1 MFSLVTYGGRW
12 ILYIWDRQTRLSTQI
27 TEDGV
32 AVSKPTRH
40 SDAHRRDPGQKGA
53 SHFVLHS
60 WSHIE
65 VLGPRRKAD
74 RPNTSAEHH
83 RRRRAQRVSR
93 ALVESPP
100 KTQHISAWA
109 SVQEV
114 GAGIFTRLGVFPAG
128 LVEEPVWNQ
137 DPATGRE
144 DHTRLCG
151 TEPRVCRGESGAYE
165 LQRQECM
172 VSRTVV
178 WQRAEDVGSS
188 LSRCRASW
196 NNPSA
201 SWEGGTPEASDQE
214 SSELLG
220 SLRYVGYY

>member
-1 MFSLVTYGGRW
+1 MLSPVTSRGRW
-12 ILYIWDRQTRLSTQI
+12 ILCIGGRQTRLSTQI

-32 AVSKPTRH
+32 AVSKSTGH

-53 SHFVLHS
+53 SHFVLHFLVPYRGT
-60 WSHIE
+60 WTAAQGRQTQHT
-65 VLGPRRKAD
+65 G
-74 RPNTSAEHH
+74 
-83 RRRRAQRVSR
+83 RASTTEKSPACLRG
-93 ALVESPP
+93 LVESLP

-144 DHTRLCG
+144 DHTRLRG

-165 LQRQECM
+165 IQRHEWL
-172 VSRTVV
+172 VSRVVV
-178 WQRAEDVGSS
+178 WQRAEGS

-196 NNPSA
+196 DNPSA
-201 SWEGGTPEASDQE
+201 SWEAATSEASDQE

-220 SLRYVGYY
+220 SLHYVGYY